1 MKSLTLSVVA
11 SILALAAAQ
20 PLEKRVL
27 VIETVTDVVVKT
39 VDITTTIWVD
49 PSAPTHAALVPGHA
63 HHANKH
69 AHTKAKPAPVPV
81 PEAQP
86 QPESQPEAAALPKV
100 NQQPEADPA
109 PEAQP
114 QSQPEAAALPEMDQ
128 QPEAD
133 PDPAPVTPPVQQS
146 PPVQQK
152 SAVEHQQEQEQLQEL
167 QKQRQKEM
175 EQLQK
180 QHEQDQKQKE
190 EGQPQPQQQ
199 QQQPPPVIPQPAK
212 AAAAAPQPAAP
223 VQEASPPAPQIPNNP
238 APQTNTAS
246 SNSGN
251 CGEVGGSCSG
261 DITFY
266 DTGLGACGWTN
277 DGTTENVF
285 ALAHGMMGAQSNGN
299 PFCGRQAEVSL
310 NGKTVIGT
318 LVDKCGG
325 CEGQDIDLSHSMFQA
340 LADEGKGR
348 IEGVKWHFID

>member
-1 MKSLTLSVVA
+1 MKSLTLPIIA

-39 VDITTTIWVD
+39 VDITTTVWVN
-49 PSAPTHAALVPGHA
+49 PSVPTHAKLVPGHA

-69 AHTKAKPAPVPV
+69 THPKAKPAPVPA

-86 QPESQPEAAALPKV
+86 PSQPEVAALPKV
-100 NQQPEADPA
+100 
-109 PEAQP
+109 
-114 QSQPEAAALPEMDQ
+114 DQ
-128 QPEAD
+128 QPKAV
-133 PDPAPVTPPVQQS
+133 PAPAPATPPVQQS
-146 PPVQQK
+146 PPAQDQ
-152 SAVEHQQEQEQLQEL
+152 SAIEHQKEQEQLQEL

-180 QHEQDQKQKE
+180 QHEQEQKQKE
-190 EGQPQPQQQ
+190 DGQGEQQQQ
-199 QQQPPPVIPQPAK
+199 QQQPQQPPVIPQPLK
-212 AAAAAPQPAAP
+212 AAAPQPAAP
-223 VQEASPPAPQIPNNP
+223 AQQASPPTPQTPNNP
-238 APQTNTAS
+238 APQTNTGS
-246 SNSGN
+246 GDTGN
-251 CGEVGGSCSG
+251 CGKVGEPCSG

-299 PFCGRQAEVSL
+299 PFCGRQAEVTL
-310 NGKTVIGT
+310 NGKTVVGK

>member
-1 MKSLTLSVVA
+1 MKSLTLPSVVA

-39 VDITTTIWVD
+39 VDITTTIWLD

-69 AHTKAKPAPVPV
+69 AHAKAKPAPVPAS
-81 PEAQP
+81 EAQP
-86 QPESQPEAAALPKV
+86 QLQPEAAALPTV
-100 NQQPEADPA
+100 DQQSEAVPA
-109 PEAQP
+109 PEAQH
-114 QSQPEAAALPEMDQ
+114 QSQPEAAAVPKVDQ
-128 QPEAD
+128 QPEAVAA
-133 PDPAPVTPPVQQS
+133 PAPVTPPVQQS
-146 PPVQQK
+146 PPAQEQ

-167 QKQRQKEM
+167 QKQRQKDL

-180 QHEQDQKQKE
+180 QHEQEQKQKE
-190 EGQPQPQQQ
+190 EGQQQQ
-199 QQQPPPVIPQPAK
+199 QPPPPVIPQPVK
-212 AAAAAPQPAAP
+212 AAAPVPQPAAP
-223 VQEASPPAPQIPNNP
+223 VQEVSPPAPQIPNNP
-238 APQTNTAS
+238 APQTNTG
-246 SNSGN
+246 SGN
-251 CGEVGGSCSG
+251 TANCGKVGEPCSG

-285 ALAHGMMGAQSNGN
+285 ALAHGMMGARSNGN
-299 PFCGRQAEVSL
+299 PFCGRQAEVTL
-310 NGKTVIGT
+310 NGKTVIGK